1 MKERIRCHLRWKR
14 WWLGSSVVA
23 ATMLLLFPC
32 IETNP
37 CVFSFFFFFC
47 FHSLGS
53 FLSISILLLSYFFLF
68 LCYFFLS
75 LSVFFLFFFFSSF
88 ALLFLSFLPSSS
100 ALSTPV
106 QSWHKGKVAKAAPV
120 QPPQDHLRGISPLF
134 SPRGKPRVRT

>member
-1 MKERIRCHLRWKR
+1 MYSLSFVVEK
-14 WWLGSSVVA
+14 VVA
-23 ATMLLLFPC
+23 GKLGGGRYNASSFSVYRNQSLRLLLLL
-32 IETNP
+32 
-37 CVFSFFFFFC
+37 FFC

-75 LSVFFLFFFFSSF
+75 LSVFFLFFFFSSS

-106 QSWHKGKVAKAAPV
+106 QSWHKGKVDEAAPV

-134 SPRGKPRVRT
+134 SPRGKPRVRA

>member
-1 MKERIRCHLRWKR
+1 VAGKLGGGRYNASSFSVYRNQSLR
-14 WWLGSSVVA
+14 L
-23 ATMLLLFPC
+23 LLLFFFL
-32 IETNP
+32 
-37 CVFSFFFFFC
+37 FSLSRFFPLYLY
-47 FHSLGS
+47 SSPLL
-53 FLSISILLLSYFFLF
+53 FLSIPLLFFSF
-68 LCYFFLS
+68 SLCFLS
-75 LSVFFLFFFFSSF
+75 LLFFSSF